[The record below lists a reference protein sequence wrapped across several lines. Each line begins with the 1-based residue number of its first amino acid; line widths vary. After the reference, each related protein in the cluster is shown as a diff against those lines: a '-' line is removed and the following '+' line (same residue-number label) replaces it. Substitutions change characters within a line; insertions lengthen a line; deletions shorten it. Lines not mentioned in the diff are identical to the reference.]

1 MTTVRAGGVGA
12 CLWTT
17 IFFVCVRTSGLT
29 CACLF
34 RGVAE
39 LTVGPVRPR
48 ENASPPSAST
58 ATNPAAMNTADRLFI
73 VLLLLE

>member
-1 MTTVRAGGVGA
+1 
-12 CLWTT
+12 
-17 IFFVCVRTSGLT
+17 
-29 CACLF
+29 LF

-48 ENASPPSAST
+48 ENANPPSAST

>member
-1 MTTVRAGGVGA
+1 MGA
-12 CLWTT
+12 CRWTT
-17 IFFVCVRTSGLT
+17 IFFVCVRTSGVT
-29 CACLF
+29 CACVF

-48 ENASPPSAST
+48 VNAIPPSVST

-73 VLLLLE
+73 VFLLLE